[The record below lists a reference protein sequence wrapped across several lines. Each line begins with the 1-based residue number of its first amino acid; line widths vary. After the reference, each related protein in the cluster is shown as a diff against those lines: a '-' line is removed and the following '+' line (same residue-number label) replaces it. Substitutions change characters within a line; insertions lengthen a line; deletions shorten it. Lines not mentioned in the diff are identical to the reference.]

1 MKGHRS
7 TFSLFPYTTLFRSP
21 VGANRTT
28 CITRDQILYAQ
39 QVGGPL
45 PHHLAA
51 LAQKIA
57 YRPLFFRIDVALRQN
72 SQPQNVGK
80 PASVGMIVS
89 VLQSLVLLDRSRVG
103 QMNAMSLVHQAV
115 DQPVPVEGRLHDNA
129 LEHIPIARKLL

>member
-72 SQPQNVGK
+72 SQDRKSTRLNSSHSQISYAV
-80 PASVGMIVS
+80 IC
-89 VLQSLVLLDRSRVG
+89 LQKKNLVF
-103 QMNAMSLVHQAV
+103 
-115 DQPVPVEGRLHDNA
+115 
-129 LEHIPIARKLL
+129 I